1 MKKIIIAFTA
11 GQTLQIVIL
20 VVGMAITYTANLLI
34 FCATAGIVAT
44 LMMLVGSVLA
54 SIEAIPNEFDEVAP
68 LPEEIKVSNDKIERV
83 PTEETTV
90 EKLFGKKAKE

>member
-1 MKKIIIAFTA
+1 MKKTIIAFTA
-11 GQTLQIVIL
+11 GQIMQL
-20 VVGMAITYTANLLI
+20 VLLFVGQSLTYSANLLA
-34 FCATAGIVAT
+34 FCAIIGIMAT
-44 LMMLVGSVLA
+44 LMLLVGSVLA